1 MKVVVASDSFKE
13 SLTAKQASEAIKTGL
28 SRVWKDAEIVTLP
41 VADGGEGTMN
51 ALLDATNGRQVL
63 VEISDPLGKPIR
75 ACYGILGDGQ
85 TAVVEMAQA
94 SGLHLVPVELR
105 DPKQTSSFGTG
116 QLILHALNCGIRRFI
131 IGLGGSATN
140 DAGIG
145 MLAALG
151 MKFFDASGMAIS
163 ANGIG
168 LTHLAKIDAS
178 DFDPRLADCEVL
190 VASDVDTLLCGT
202 NGASVVFGPQKG
214 ATSAD
219 VELLDSALRNFGELT
234 EQLTGKPVSH
244 QKGSGAAGGMG
255 AAFLGYFSAN
265 LKPGIEIVIETVR
278 FVEHLADAD
287 FVFTG
292 EGCLDGQTIHGKTA
306 LGIAKAAKQF
316 NIPVIALA
324 GCTGEGFEAVY
335 EFGIDAV
342 FSAVPRAMNL
352 TQAINDAEANLTQLA
367 ENVARLLLINT
378 RK

>member
-1 MKVVVASDSFKE
+1 MKVVVASDSFKG
-13 SLTAKQASEAIKTGL
+13 SLTAKEASDAIKAGL
-28 SRVWKDAEIVTLP
+28 SRVWKDAEIVTSP

-63 VEISDPLGKPIR
+63 VEVSDPLGKPIH
-75 ACYGILGDGQ
+75 AGYGILGDGQ

-94 SGLHLVPVELR
+94 SGLHLVPIELR

-116 QLILHALNCGIRRFI
+116 QLILHALDNGIRRFI

-168 LTHLAKIDAS
+168 LTRLAKIDVS
-178 DFDPRLADCEVL
+178 GFDRRINACEVL
-190 VASDVDTLLCGT
+190 VASDVDILLCGT

-214 ATSAD
+214 ATPAD

-234 EQLTGKPVSH
+234 EQLTGKSISY

-255 AAFLGYFSAN
+255 AALLGYFSAN
-265 LKPGIEIVIETVR
+265 LKSGIEIVIETVKL
-278 FVEHLADAD
+278 VEHLPDAD

-292 EGCLDGQTIHGKTA
+292 EGCLDGQTIYGKTA
-306 LGIAKAAKQF
+306 LGIAKSAKQF

-342 FSAVPRAMNL
+342 FSSVPRSMDLA
-352 TQAINDAEANLTQLA
+352 QAIEEAEVNLSQLA
-367 ENVARLLLINT
+367 ENVARLLMISGIH
-378 RK
+378 